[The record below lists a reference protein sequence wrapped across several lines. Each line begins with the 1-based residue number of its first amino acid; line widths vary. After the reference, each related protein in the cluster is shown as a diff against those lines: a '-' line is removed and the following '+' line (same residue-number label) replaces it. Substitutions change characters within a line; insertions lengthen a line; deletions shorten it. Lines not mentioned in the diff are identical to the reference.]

1 MERYTG
7 GTMNNDADRLAFRL
21 ILEIENAELANK
33 LTAAVADALM
43 AKYRK
48 GLDDGSEIA
57 MKS

>member
-1 MERYTG
+1 MS
-7 GTMNNDADRLAFRL
+7 NDKDALAFRL
-21 ILEIENAELANK
+21 ILQIEDAELAK
-33 LTAAVADALM
+33 ELTAAVADALM

>member
-1 MERYTG
+1 
-7 GTMNNDADRLAFRL
+7 MNNDADRLAFRL